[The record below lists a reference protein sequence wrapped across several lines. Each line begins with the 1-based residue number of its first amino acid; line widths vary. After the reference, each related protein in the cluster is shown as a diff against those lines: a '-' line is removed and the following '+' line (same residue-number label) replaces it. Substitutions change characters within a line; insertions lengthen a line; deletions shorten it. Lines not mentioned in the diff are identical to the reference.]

1 MRNRYLGRGFIDA
14 FWRKKIITTKKLTN
28 MFLIFMLL
36 AMTANVMLYIT
47 GADTKWGE

>member
-1 MRNRYLGRGFIDA
+1 MDML
-14 FWRKKIITTKKLTN
+14 
-28 MFLIFMLL
+28 LIFMLL